1 MYDKF
6 SLHVVHSLLRL
17 LRVSVSSMHF
27 CPFRSK
33 GIGDCDVQNVVGH
46 LQLRIFFLHA
56 CICECSSIKV
66 ARFPVF
72 SRSINMESKLI
83 EFFVFV
89 KF

>member
-46 LQLRIFFLHA
+46 LQLRIFFCMHA
-56 CICECSSIKV
+56 YVSVQALRWHVSLY
-66 ARFPVF
+66 FQGQ
-72 SRSINMESKLI
+72 
-83 EFFVFV
+83 
-89 KF
+89 